1 LLRLY
6 RICRNI
12 YEPNDATGASR
23 TPGRRHVLGQK
34 VLYYCSSL
42 AMCVLEL
49 RANSVS
55 FAAIRREYHYVDIEF
70 DTKRFEVMEVPES
83 FYSKNWT
90 LNRKLTQKYGS
101 EWFKTGKY
109 SILKV
114 YGAVLPTDSNFIL
127 NVAHPDFLKLKF
139 PKPMKIPLD
148 SRIN

>member
-23 TPGRRHVLGQK
+23 TPGRWHVLGQR
-34 VLYYCSSL
+34 VLYFCSSL
-42 AMCVLEL
+42 SMCVLEL

-55 FAAIRREYHYVDIEF
+55 FAAIRREYHYIDIEA
-70 DTKRFEVMEVPES
+70 DTNRFEIIEVPKS

-90 LNRKLTQKYGS
+90 LNREPTQKYGS
-101 EWFKTGKY
+101 EWFKAGKY
-109 SILKV
+109 SILQV
-114 YGAVLPTDSNFIL
+114 HSAVLPTDSNFIL
-127 NVAHPDFLKLKF
+127 NVTHPDFLKLKF
-139 PKPMKIPLD
+139 PKPKKIPLD